1 MATKAQ
7 APTTPNPQMAN
18 FPDGT
23 KSSVATEAAFY
34 SIDDDADTATMRH
47 FENAVASLSRL
58 GINHSVD
65 RRSGGRPRLVRVH
78 LRSLT

>member
-7 APTTPNPQMAN
+7 TTIAPNPQLVCW
-18 FPDGT
+18 PVGT
-23 KSSVATEAAFY
+23 KSTTATGAAFY

-65 RRSGGRPRLVRVH
+65 RRSGGRPHLVRVH